1 MVRLRRGWG
10 EIVLSI
16 LEAAL
21 TGDKKTNI
29 MYRANLR

>member
-10 EIVLSI
+10 EIVLGI

-29 MYRANLR
+29 ML